1 MATFKVERSP
11 GITQEITQ
19 GPSWQKK
26 RARKLQRLAR
36 RIERLN
42 RK

>member
-1 MATFKVERSP
+1 MATFKIERAP
-11 GITQEITQ
+11 NVTQEITQ

-36 RIERLN
+36 RIERRN